1 MFEFF
6 AFVLPFLPKM
16 VIVPPRHFVVIDNPV
31 LRNNEGKEEYDTYG
45 QVKLRHGDAEV
56 RLPQEP
62 FALFPGEK
70 IAAGGVQPLQVVAEN
85 SALRLRAKRDFVDRY
100 MKDASG
106 KFLKRRAGEE
116 WLFTGLAT
124 YYPQSEEEIVQTMNA
139 FVIKPNQA
147 LKLRAKDD
155 CVDYQGKPRKAGEMW
170 LVRREGAYLPA
181 VNEQEM
187 GIVNAIVLT
196 PKIAIHLQAKL
207 SFTDSNGVE
216 RKSGEEWMITRE
228 DADTYIPDVNEEVT
242 SQVPLNVLTHRQW
255 CSIAD
260 PVDENG
266 KSLLGEVKYVRGPT
280 TFFLRPGERFENPV
294 TPACLLSP
302 NQALWVRA
310 KEAFTD
316 HTNKKRSAGDKW
328 LVYGPGEY
336 WPPVQAEP
344 LNRINAFLAIEPLN
358 LYFFQPAPFIATII
372 LLILFLFLGIRYFP
386 SGKLALGKTTPT
398 KQEL

>member
-1 MFEFF
+1 M
-6 AFVLPFLPKM
+6 
-16 VIVPPRHFVVIDNPV
+16 
-31 LRNNEGKEEYDTYG
+31 
-45 QVKLRHGDAEV
+45 
-56 RLPQEP
+56 
-62 FALFPGEK
+62 
-70 IAAGGVQPLQVVAEN
+70 
-85 SALRLRAKRDFVDRY
+85 
-100 MKDASG
+100 
-106 KFLKRRAGEE
+106 
-116 WLFTGLAT
+116 GLAT
-124 YYPQSEEEIVQTMNA
+124 YYPQSEEEIVQMMNA

-155 CVDYQGKPRKAGEMW
+155 CVDYQGKTRKAGEMW

-196 PKIAIHLQAKL
+196 PRMAIHLQAKL
-207 SFTDSNGVE
+207 SFTDANGVE

-228 DADTYIPDVNEEVT
+228 DTETYIPDVNEEVT
-242 SQVPLNVLTHRQW
+242 SQVYLNVLTHRQW

-266 KSLLGEVKYVRGPT
+266 KSLLGEVKYIRGPT
-280 TFFLRPGERFENPV
+280 TFFLRPGERFENSITNAHV
-294 TPACLLSP
+294 LGP

-316 HTNKKRSAGDKW
+316 HTNKKRNAGDKW
-328 LVYGPGEY
+328 LVCGSGEY

-344 LNRINAFLAIEPLN
+344 LNRINAFLSIEPLN
-358 LYFFQPAPFIATII
+358 LHFFQPAPFIATILFI
-372 LLILFLFLGIRYFP
+372 LLVLFLALRYFP
-386 SGKLALGKTTPT
+386 SGKLTPGKTNTA

>member
-1 MFEFF
+1 
-6 AFVLPFLPKM
+6 

-31 LRNNEGKEEYDTYG
+31 FRGNDGKEEYDTYG
-45 QVKLRHGDAEV
+45 QAKLRYGDAEV
-56 RLPQEP
+56 RLQQEP

-100 MKDASG
+100 LKDASG
-106 KFLKRRAGEE
+106 KFIKRRAGEE
-116 WLFTGLAT
+116 WLFTGLST
-124 YYPQSEEEIVQTMNA
+124 YYPQSEEEIVQTMDA

-196 PKIAIHLQAKL
+196 PKMAIHIQAKL

-216 RKSGEEWMITRE
+216 RKSGEEWMVTRE
-228 DADTYIPDVNEEVT
+228 DTETYIPDVNEEVT
-242 SQVPLNVLTHRQW
+242 SRVQLNVLTHRQW

-260 PVDENG
+260 PVDDNG

-280 TFFLRPGERFENPV
+280 TFFFRPGERFE
-294 TPACLLSP
+294 TPIASAYVLSP

-316 HTNKKRSAGDKW
+316 HTNKKRNAGDKW
-328 LVYGPGEY
+328 LVYGAGEY

-344 LNRINAFLAIEPLN
+344 IRTIHSFLAIEPLN
-358 LYFFQPAPFIATII
+358 LYFFQPAPFIATI
-372 LLILFLFLGIRYFP
+372 LFLILVFFLAFLYFP
-386 SGKLALGKTTPT
+386 SGKLSLAKTPPS